1 MTLPQLVAQLPRD
14 PGKLLGVS
22 DLVMARNK
30 FFGARKILSFLT
42 IPPTLYIL
50 NILDKFGYK
59 VVCSSEGMSNVWTLQ
74 RTPSSVTSAMKHL
87 VVVSS
92 SDTSRALLWGTVP
105 PELRDVYK
113 KAGCKETKHDAITV
127 MDLLSKYGFRVLS
140 QSQRPDGLMS
150 WTLGKQM

>member
-1 MTLPQLVAQLPRD
+1 MVLSPSRALSQEIRDHLPKYQERFNGSHCGYGTD
-14 PGKLLGVS
+14 PH
-22 DLVMARNK
+22 
-30 FFGARKILSFLT
+30 
-42 IPPTLYIL
+42 YIL

-113 KAGCKETKHDAITV
+113 KAGYKETKHDAITV
-127 MDLLSKYGFRVLS
+127 MDLLSKHGFRVLS